1 MENLPIAMIIS
12 FCQLPPSLE
21 IVERV
26 RSPPN
31 KVLFPRCTYPT
42 GFRSTDP
49 RSVFSPPG
57 SFESTT
63 AVGPQILARLWLWH
77 TYKAGLIKVRRSAI
91 RLRTKPIMGTSSIAM
106 FMSLCLCLSTNGD
119 SGESG
124 FAKKKLQKEAD
135 GLRPRLGCVRFGMI
149 MFKHHLALA
158 SADVAHQPGE
168 LLNLS
173 QPNPV
178 PRPPT
183 SPIQGCQQQ

>member
-1 MENLPIAMIIS
+1 MLSACGLHQTRSYFPAVPIQRAFAQPIPVQCSLPH
-12 FCQLPPSLE
+12 
-21 IVERV
+21 
-26 RSPPN
+26 
-31 KVLFPRCTYPT
+31 
-42 GFRSTDP
+42 
-49 RSVFSPPG
+49 G

-124 FAKKKLQKEAD
+124 FAKKKLHKEAD

-183 SPIQGCQQQ
+183 SPIQGCQQ